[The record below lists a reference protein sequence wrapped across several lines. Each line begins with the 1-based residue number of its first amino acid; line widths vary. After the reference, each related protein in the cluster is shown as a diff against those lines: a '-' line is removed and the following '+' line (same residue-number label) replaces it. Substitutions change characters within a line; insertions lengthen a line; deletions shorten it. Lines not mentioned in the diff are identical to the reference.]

1 MKQATSSLHQN
12 RQRSEPISWFTCYDF
27 SFATVPNSSE
37 SDMII
42 VGDSG
47 AMVALGY
54 SDTFPVRMNELILTT
69 DAVRPDASEKFIV
82 GDIPKRSHEASDY
95 KD

>member
-1 MKQATSSLHQN
+1 
-12 RQRSEPISWFTCYDF
+12 
-27 SFATVPNSSE
+27 
-37 SDMII
+37 MII

-54 SDTFPVRMNELILTT
+54 SDTFPVRMNELILIT

-82 GDIPKRSHEASDY
+82 RDIPKRSHEASDY